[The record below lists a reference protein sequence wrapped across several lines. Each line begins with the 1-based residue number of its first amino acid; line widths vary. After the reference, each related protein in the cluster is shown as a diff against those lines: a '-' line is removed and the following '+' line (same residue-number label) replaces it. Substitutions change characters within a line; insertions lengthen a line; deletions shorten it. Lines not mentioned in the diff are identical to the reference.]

1 VSEPGFQVIARRW
14 RPRRFD
20 ELVGQ
25 EHIVR
30 TLRNALETKRLA
42 HAYLFVGPR
51 GTGKTTTARILA
63 KALNCTGGPKADFA
77 VDDPVCLSIEQ
88 GSCLD
93 VVEIDAASNRSLED
107 AKRIRDECQFAP
119 SACPF
124 KVFIIDEVH
133 QLTKDAF
140 NALLKTLEEPPPW
153 VKFILATTESD
164 KVLPTITSR
173 CQRLEFHPIAEEVIA
188 AQLARIVKA
197 DGVKADE
204 MALTA
209 IARLANG
216 GMRDSQSILDQV
228 ISFSGKT
235 VTEADVLSIYGLASA
250 QQVADLARA
259 IATGDGRL
267 ILSLC
272 DAFHAEGRDLLRVLG
287 DLQARVRQA
296 SLDSVRQGGTSALL
310 GAPLATEQLVRVLE
324 CLQAGEQGI
333 RQGLSPRANFEV
345 TLLKAI
351 EQSRARSIDLL
362 IKDIAAASAGLP
374 REPGEKKINRYLV
387 PPVNLFGDPPAPA
400 PTLAAAPAA
409 APAAPAPRREAP
421 AAILDIPI
429 EETAS
434 FEESLPP
441 LDIAGAEEEAEQ
453 AAARRGFAFPV
464 VDLPVTKVAETGKS
478 AFPGDPEFQA
488 ALAAL
493 PPGLAEKLRSTLGAE
508 FTALRPVP
516 AGKLRRPA

>member
-1 VSEPGFQVIARRW
+1 
-14 RPRRFD
+14 
-20 ELVGQ
+20 
-25 EHIVR
+25 
-30 TLRNALETKRLA
+30 
-42 HAYLFVGPR
+42 
-51 GTGKTTTARILA
+51 
-63 KALNCTGGPKADFA
+63 
-77 VDDPVCLSIEQ
+77 
-88 GSCLD
+88 
-93 VVEIDAASNRSLED
+93 
-107 AKRIRDECQFAP
+107 
-119 SACPF
+119 
-124 KVFIIDEVH
+124 
-133 QLTKDAF
+133 
-140 NALLKTLEEPPPW
+140 
-153 VKFILATTESD
+153 FILATTESD

-204 MALTA
+204 HALTA

-250 QQVADLARA
+250 QQVTDLARA
-259 IATGDGRL
+259 IATGDGRA
-267 ILSLC
+267 ILALC
-272 DAFHAEGRDLLRVLG
+272 DAFHTEGRDLLRVLG
-287 DLQARVRQA
+287 DLQAKVRQA

-387 PPVNLFGDPPAPA
+387 PPVNLFGGTPAPA
-400 PTLAAAPAA
+400 PTLATAVVAAPVGA
-409 APAAPAPRREAP
+409 RREAP
-421 AAILDIPI
+421 APIVDVPIDDIPGY
-429 EETAS
+429 EAT
-434 FEESLPP
+434 LPP
-441 LDIAGAEEEAEQ
+441 LDIAGAEEEADQ
-453 AAARRGFAFPV
+453 AAARSAFDFPV
-464 VDLPVTKVAETGKS
+464 VELPVTKVAETGKS

-493 PPGLAEKLRSTLGAE
+493 PAGLAEKLRSTLGAE

>member
-1 VSEPGFQVIARRW
+1 MSEPGFQVIARRW

-30 TLRNALETKRLA
+30 TLRNALETKRMA

-173 CQRLEFHPIAEEVIA
+173 CQRLEFHPISEEVIA

-204 MALTA
+204 HALTA

-250 QQVADLARA
+250 QQIADLARA
-259 IATGDGRL
+259 IAAGDGRA
-267 ILSLC
+267 ILTLC
-272 DAFHAEGRDLLRVLG
+272 DAFHTEGRDLLRVLG
-287 DLQARVRQA
+287 DLQAKVRQA

-351 EQSRARSIDLL
+351 EQSRVRSIDLL

-387 PPVNLFGDPPAPA
+387 PPANLFGAPATPGPAAAQPPVAPASASRPAPA
-400 PTLAAAPAA
+400 P
-409 APAAPAPRREAP
+409 
-421 AAILDIPI
+421 IVDVPI
-429 EETAS
+429 EDTAS

-441 LDIAGAEEEAEQ
+441 LDVSAAEDEAAQADRRDGFHFPAG
-453 AAARRGFAFPV
+453 
-464 VDLPVTKVAETGKS
+464 DLPALKVAETGKA
-478 AFPGDPEFQA
+478 AFPGDKDFQD

-493 PPGLAEKLRSTLGAE
+493 PPGLREKLKSTLGAE

>member
-1 VSEPGFQVIARRW
+1 MSETGFQVIARRW

-30 TLRNALETKRLA
+30 TLRNALETKRMA

-153 VKFILATTESD
+153 VKFILATTEAD

-173 CQRLEFHPIAEEVIA
+173 CQRLEFHPISEEVIA

-250 QQVADLARA
+250 QQIADLARA

-267 ILSLC
+267 ILTLC
-272 DAFHAEGRDLLRVLG
+272 DAFHTEGRDLLRVLG

-324 CLQAGEQGI
+324 CLQTGEQGI

-387 PPVNLFGDPPAPA
+387 PPANLFGGGAGVVASPVSVAAIAVPALRPAPI
-400 PTLAAAPAA
+400 
-409 APAAPAPRREAP
+409 E
-421 AAILDIPI
+421 DVPI
-429 EETAS
+429 EDTTNY
-434 FEESLPP
+434 EEGLPP
-441 LDIAGAEEEAEQ
+441 LESLGVEDDAPPPMPVS
-453 AAARRGFAFPV
+453 GFAFPGV
-464 VDLPVTKVAETGKS
+464 AAAVAKVAETGKS
-478 AFPGDPEFQA
+478 AFPGDPDFQA
-488 ALAAL
+488 ALEAL
-493 PPGLAEKLRSTLGAE
+493 PPGLREKLQSTLGAE
-508 FTALRPVP
+508 FTSLRPVP
-516 AGKLRRPA
+516 AGKLRRLV

>member
-1 VSEPGFQVIARRW
+1 MLFRS
-14 RPRRFD
+14 D
-20 ELVGQ
+20 E
-25 EHIVR
+25 
-30 TLRNALETKRLA
+30 T
-42 HAYLFVGPR
+42 
-51 GTGKTTTARILA
+51 
-63 KALNCTGGPKADFA
+63 
-77 VDDPVCLSIEQ
+77 
-88 GSCLD
+88 
-93 VVEIDAASNRSLED
+93 
-107 AKRIRDECQFAP
+107 
-119 SACPF
+119 
-124 KVFIIDEVH
+124 
-133 QLTKDAF
+133 
-140 NALLKTLEEPPPW
+140 
-153 VKFILATTESD
+153 
-164 KVLPTITSR
+164 
-173 CQRLEFHPIAEEVIA
+173 
-188 AQLARIVKA
+188 
-197 DGVKADE
+197 
-204 MALTA
+204 ALTA

-235 VTEADVLSIYGLASA
+235 ITEADVLSIYGLASA

-259 IATGDGRL
+259 IATGDGRQ
-267 ILSLC
+267 ILALC

-296 SLDSVRQGGTSALL
+296 SLDAVRQNGTSALL

-387 PPVNLFGDPPAPA
+387 PPVNLFGDKPAPVVTPAAAVNAAPVPAPA
-400 PTLAAAPAA
+400 S
-409 APAAPAPRREAP
+409 RREAP
-421 AAILDIPI
+421 GPSVDVPL
-429 EETAS
+429 EETPF

-453 AAARRGFAFPV
+453 AVARSAFAFPAMA
-464 VDLPVTKVAETGKS
+464 LPVSQVAETGKS
-478 AFPGDPEFQA
+478 SFPGDKEFQD

-516 AGKLRRPA
+516 AGKLRRPV

>member
-1 VSEPGFQVIARRW
+1 MSEPGFQVIARRW

-204 MALTA
+204 HALTA

-250 QQVADLARA
+250 QQVTDLARA
-259 IATGDGRL
+259 IATGDGRA
-267 ILSLC
+267 ILALC
-272 DAFHAEGRDLLRVLG
+272 DAFHTEGRDLLRVLG
-287 DLQARVRQA
+287 DLQAKVRQA

-387 PPVNLFGDPPAPA
+387 PPVNLFGGTPAPA
-400 PTLAAAPAA
+400 PTFATAAAS
-409 APAAPAPRREAP
+409 APAPAVRREAP
-421 AAILDIPI
+421 APIVDVPI
-429 EETAS
+429 EDNPSYES
-434 FEESLPP
+434 SLPP
-441 LDIAGAEEEAEQ
+441 IDVAGAEEEADQ
-453 AAARRGFAFPV
+453 AAARSAFDFPV
-464 VDLPVTKVAETGKS
+464 VELPVTKVAETGKS

-493 PPGLAEKLRSTLGAE
+493 PAGLAEKLRSTLGAE

>member
-1 VSEPGFQVIARRW
+1 
-14 RPRRFD
+14 
-20 ELVGQ
+20 
-25 EHIVR
+25 
-30 TLRNALETKRLA
+30 
-42 HAYLFVGPR
+42 
-51 GTGKTTTARILA
+51 
-63 KALNCTGGPKADFA
+63 
-77 VDDPVCLSIEQ
+77 
-88 GSCLD
+88 
-93 VVEIDAASNRSLED
+93 
-107 AKRIRDECQFAP
+107 
-119 SACPF
+119 
-124 KVFIIDEVH
+124 
-133 QLTKDAF
+133 
-140 NALLKTLEEPPPW
+140 
-153 VKFILATTESD
+153 VKFILATTEAD

-173 CQRLEFHPIAEEVIA
+173 CQRLELHPIAEEVIA

-204 MALTA
+204 HALTA

-250 QQVADLARA
+250 QQVTDLARA
-259 IATGDGRL
+259 IATGDGRA
-267 ILSLC
+267 ILALC
-272 DAFHAEGRDLLRVLG
+272 DAFHTEGRDLLRVLG
-287 DLQARVRQA
+287 DLQAKVRQA

-387 PPVNLFGDPPAPA
+387 PPVNLFGGTPAPA
-400 PTLAAAPAA
+400 PTFATAAS
-409 APAAPAPRREAP
+409 AAPAPAVRREAP
-421 AAILDIPI
+421 APIVDVPI
-429 EETAS
+429 EDTPSYES
-434 FEESLPP
+434 SLPP
-441 LDIAGAEEEAEQ
+441 IDVAGAEEEADQ
-453 AAARRGFAFPV
+453 AAARSAFDFPV
-464 VDLPVTKVAETGKS
+464 VELPVTKVAETGKS

-493 PPGLAEKLRSTLGAE
+493 PAGLAEKLRSTLGAE

-516 AGKLRRPA
+516 AGKLRRLA

>member
-1 VSEPGFQVIARRW
+1 MSEPGFQVIARRW

-204 MALTA
+204 HALTA

-296 SLDSVRQGGTSALL
+296 SLDAVRQGGTSALL

-387 PPVNLFGDPPAPA
+387 PPVNLFGDKPAPA
-400 PTLAAAPAA
+400 PTPAA
-409 APAAPAPRREAP
+409 APAPSPAPRREAP
-421 AAILDIPI
+421 APIVDVPI
-429 EETAS
+429 EETAA

-453 AAARRGFAFPV
+453 AAARNAFAFPATA
-464 VDLPVTKVAETGKS
+464 LPIAKVAETGKT
-478 AFPGDPEFQA
+478 AFPGDKDFQE